1 MNVSISKRIFFI
13 EITLYLGYSSEIM
26 NLLVRLP
33 VKTSVPSWLLP
44 TLTVGRLRARS
55 GSTGG

>member
-26 NLLVRLP
+26 TLLVRLP
-33 VKTSVPSWLLP
+33 VKMSLPSWLLP
-44 TLTVGRLRARS
+44 TLMVGRLRAQS
-55 GSTGG
+55 GSAGG

>member
-26 NLLVRLP
+26 NLFVRLP

-44 TLTVGRLRARS
+44 TLMVGRLRARS

>member
-26 NLLVRLP
+26 TLLVRLP
-33 VKTSVPSWLLP
+33 VKMSLPSWLLP
-44 TLTVGRLRARS
+44 TLTVGRLRAQS
-55 GSTGG
+55 GSAGG